1 MLGGG
6 GVVEGTGGRKVTP
19 KSSKHT
25 NISILNKFC

>member
-19 KSSKHT
+19 SKHT